1 MLPGIQLLAI
11 LFGLIMVY
19 MTFLYYKRGNYGSNA
34 FLFWIVIWGAFIFVS
49 AFPNLVYGVM
59 DLLSVQ
65 RTADFLVSGSI
76 MVFSVVLFKLYVRNK
91 ELEAKIDIIVRKVA
105 MDKAYRKRKK

>member
-19 MTFLYYKRGNYGSNA
+19 MTFLYYKRGNYGSKA
-34 FLFWIVIWGAFIFVS
+34 FLFWMFVWGIFIFVS
-49 AFPNLVYGVM
+49 AFPNLVYGIM
-59 DLLSVQ
+59 DLLAIQ
-65 RTADFLVSGSI
+65 RTADFLVSATI

-91 ELEAKIDIIVRKVA
+91 ELESKIDVVVRKVA
-105 MDKAYRKRKK
+105 MDKAYRKRRK